1 MGGELKHSDESGEFV
16 VVELDVDD
24 FHYKVQFD
32 FALKLSIVVDEVEEL
47 VDEPSL
53 GEGEGDDVDQVE
65 QSKVEEAL
73 ADGFDTLLVRLL
85 HQVYYSNN

>member
-24 FHYKVQFD
+24 FHHKVQFD
-32 FALKLSIVVDEVEEL
+32 LALKLSIVVDEVEEL

-65 QSKVEEAL
+65 QSKVKEAL